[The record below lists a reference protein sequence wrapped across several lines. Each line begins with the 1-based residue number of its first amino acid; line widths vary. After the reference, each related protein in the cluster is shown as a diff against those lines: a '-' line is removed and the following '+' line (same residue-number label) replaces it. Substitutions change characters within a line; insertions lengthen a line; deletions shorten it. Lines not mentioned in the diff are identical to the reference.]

1 MRWSLFLLVVCGA
14 AAGCSSARCVT
25 LEVSAATVTPV
36 VGQGQVTLKV
46 ER

>member
-1 MRWSLFLLVVCGA
+1 MGRTLFLLVVLGMV
-14 AAGCSSARCVT
+14 GCSSARCVT